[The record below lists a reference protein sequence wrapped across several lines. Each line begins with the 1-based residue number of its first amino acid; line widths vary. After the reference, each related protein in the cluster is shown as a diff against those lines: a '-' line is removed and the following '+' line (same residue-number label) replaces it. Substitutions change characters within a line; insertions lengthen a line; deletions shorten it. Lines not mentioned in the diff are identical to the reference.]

1 MAAAP
6 PRRCPACGAELPKDT
21 IEGLCPACLFAR
33 ALEEPSDV
41 SATMSGEGPMMLSPI
56 STPELPASREAP
68 RLPPGLLRQSGAAD
82 ALGEAGV
89 VADHRA
95 GPRLAADGL
104 MLDDQGLQA
113 F

>member
-1 MAAAP
+1 MYKNVV
-6 PRRCPACGAELPKDT
+6 PK
-21 IEGLCPACLFAR
+21 AQA
-33 ALEEPSDV
+33 
-41 SATMSGEGPMMLSPI
+41 
-56 STPELPASREAP
+56 
-68 RLPPGLLRQSGAAD
+68 LPPALLRQHGAAD

-95 GPRLAADGL
+95 GPRLAADGF